1 MSAAVTPWDSAR
13 RSARRAR
20 ARLLNGIADDDDL
33 PPADNLLA
41 LGLSEAK
48 LQLRLLPPDDSL
60 LSGAHAVLDREAATV
75 WVRADATPA
84 MRAVYTAHELAHF
97 YLHESGEGSDRHC
110 CEEPDFADLD
120 GVTAMVGYGP
130 RQRRETEANTWARE
144 FLLPTDVV
152 ERAFFDAGVEA
163 REIASR
169 VGVPATVVFTQLGES
184 LSGTLALP
192 PVPEEKELSVS
203 GESKPAFPLDPS
215 QAAAAYALT
224 GPLLVGAGPGTGKT
238 RTLTERV
245 LFLTREQ
252 KVAPENL
259 LALTFSRKA
268 AEEMRVRI
276 AQQDPEIGRRAAIST
291 FHAYGRDLLHRHGAA
306 VGLPASPILL
316 DSVDACALLEREAA
330 SLGLTALRYLHDP
343 AYPLPDILRTIG
355 RAKEDL
361 IVPDEFERRAK
372 ATNDEKLIDVA
383 RVYHVYEAL
392 LREKGALDFADLICR
407 ALRLLQDDPLVRAAE
422 QAQWQHVLVDEY
434 QDVNRAGALL
444 VKALSGRDDNV
455 GLWAV
460 GDLRQAIYRFR
471 GASPSNITRFE
482 IDFPNGK
489 RTELTVNY
497 RSQPALVRLFG
508 EASGDGPEMW
518 QASRSGDAIVPATL
532 ALAEDDAGAGGRHGA
547 QDA

>member
-1 MSAAVTPWDSAR
+1 MSASSAITPWDTAR
-13 RSARRAR
+13 RFARRAR
-20 ARLLNGIADDDDL
+20 ARLLAAIGDTDDL
-33 PPADNLLA
+33 PPADRLLQ
-41 LGLSEAK
+41 LSLAEAK
-48 LQLRLLPPDDSL
+48 LRLRLLPPDDSL

-130 RQRRETEANTWARE
+130 RQRRETEANAWARE
-144 FLLPTDVV
+144 FLLPTDVA
-152 ERAFFDAGVEA
+152 ERAFFAEGVEA
-163 REIASR
+163 REIAVR
-169 VGVPATVVFTQLGES
+169 MGVPATVVFAQLGES
-184 LSGTLALP
+184 LGGTVALSP
-192 PVPEEKELSVS
+192 LPEEETSVS

-276 AQQDPEIGRRAAIST
+276 SQQDPEVGRRAAIST
-291 FHAYGRDLLHRHGAA
+291 FHAYGRDLLRRHGAA
-306 VGLPASPILL
+306 AGLPASPILL

-361 IVPDEFERRAK
+361 IAPD
-372 ATNDEKLIDVA
+372 
-383 RVYHVYEAL
+383 
-392 LREKGALDFADLICR
+392 C
-407 ALRLLQDDPLVRAAE
+407 VRAAR
-422 QAQWQHVLVDEY
+422 QSHKRRKTDRCRPRLPCLRSVAARKR
-434 QDVNRAGALL
+434 RAGF
-444 VKALSGRDDNV
+444 RRP
-455 GLWAV
+455 
-460 GDLRQAIYRFR
+460 DLPR
-471 GASPSNITRFE
+471 
-482 IDFPNGK
+482 
-489 RTELTVNY
+489 
-497 RSQPALVRLFG
+497 PA
-508 EASGDGPEMW
+508 P
-518 QASRSGDAIVPATL
+518 ASR
-532 ALAEDDAGAGGRHGA
+532 
-547 QDA
+547 